1 MRVLAMLV
9 LALLLAGCE
18 GDRIKRGSMNERQA
32 QPQSAV
38 LT

>member
-18 GDRIKRGSMNERQA
+18 VDRIMHGMNERQA
-32 QPQSAV
+32 QPQSTA